1 MDWLALTINEI
12 IEDHLSGSAVLIAFF
27 SVGVNIVISVAGFL
41 PSFFIT
47 ALNISYFG
55 LETGI
60 FLSIIGESLGAVVSF
75 VLYRKGISLAKPDK
89 VLENRYFLKLKQAEG
104 KEWIFLLFVF
114 RIFPFVPSGV
124 VTVAAAFSSIS
135 AGAFT
140 VVSTAGKI
148 PALLLEA
155 LIVVNVI
162 ESSRGT
168 WIMLSA
174 AALLGLGYAAVRYW
188 RLRGRQG

>member
-1 MDWLALTINEI
+1 MDWLALTIKEI
-12 IEDHLSGSAVLIAFF
+12 IENHLSGSAVLIAFF

-60 FLSIIGESLGAVVSF
+60 LLSIIGESLGAVVSF
-75 VLYRKGISLAKPDK
+75 VLYRKGMSVANLDKIS
-89 VLENRYFLKLKQAEG
+89 ENRYFSKLKQAEG

-124 VTVAAAFSSIS
+124 VTVAAALSSIS
-135 AGAFT
+135 AAAFT

-168 WIMLSA
+168 WILLGA
-174 AALLGLGYAAVRYW
+174 AALLGLGYAAVRYGH
-188 RLRGRQG
+188 LRGKNE